1 MTGLPDPLL
10 ADSVTKLDG
19 AAGRVVVTGSH
30 GGVYAACLAFR
41 SGARA
46 AVFNDAGVGLDDAG
60 IGGLDWLARLGMAAA
75 TVDHRSA
82 RIGDAAAMLARG
94 TISHANPLAKAL
106 GLWRGMPCA
115 EAARLLEAAIHPGG
129 RCPEIRE
136 ARHEETPVPDG
147 RQLILVDSA
156 SLVRPED
163 AGQVVVTGS
172 HGAIF
177 GGDPANA
184 LKADAA
190 LALFNDAGGAATSR
204 LPALQARGVA
214 AATVAA
220 MSARI
225 GDARSTL
232 EDGVISACNP
242 AAEALGGH
250 PGQPARALVAA
261 ALRAASAGPDRVPG
275 KSGAP

>member
-1 MTGLPDPLL
+1 MPEPLL
-10 ADSVTKLDG
+10 ADSVTKLHG
-19 AAGRVVVTGSH
+19 AAGRVTVTGSH
-30 GGVYAACLAFR
+30 GGIFAACLAFR

-46 AVFNDAGVGLDDAG
+46 AVFNDAGVGLDRAG
-60 IGGLDWLARLGMAAA
+60 IGGLDWLAQLGMAAA
-75 TVDHRSA
+75 AVDHRSA
-82 RIGDAAAMLARG
+82 PIGDAKAMLERG
-94 TISHANPLAKAL
+94 VISHVNPLAEAL
-106 GLWRGMPCA
+106 GLRPGMPCA
-115 EAARLLEAAIHPGG
+115 EAARLLEGAAQAGG
-129 RCPEIRE
+129 SCPDVRE
-136 ARHEETPVPDG
+136 ARQEEVPVAGG
-147 RQLILVDSA
+147 RRLVLIDSA
-156 SLVRPED
+156 SLVAPED

-184 LKADAA
+184 LRADAA

-232 EDGVISACNP
+232 EDGVLSACNP
-242 AAEALGGH
+242 AAKTLGAR
-250 PGQPARALVAA
+250 PGLPARMLVEA
-261 ALRAASAGPDRVPG
+261 ALRAGQSD
-275 KSGAP
+275 SGGQ

>member
-1 MTGLPDPLL
+1 MPEPLL
-10 ADSVTKLDG
+10 SDSVTKLAG

-30 GGVYAACLAFR
+30 GGVFAACLAFR

-46 AVFNDAGVGLDDAG
+46 AVFNDAGVGLDHAG
-60 IGGLDWLARLGMAAA
+60 IGGLGWLARLGMAAA
-75 TVDHRSA
+75 AVDHQSA
-82 RIGDAAAMLARG
+82 PIGNAGAMVG
-94 TISHANPLAKAL
+94 QGVISHANSLAEDL
-106 GLWRGMPCA
+106 GLRLGMSCA
-115 EAARLLEAAIHPGG
+115 EAVRLLEGATQPAGT
-129 RCPEIRE
+129 CPDIRE
-136 ARHEETPVPDG
+136 ARQEETPVLGG
-147 RQLILVDSA
+147 RRLVLVDSA
-156 SLVRPED
+156 SLVGPQD

-242 AAEALGGH
+242 AAEALGAH
-250 PGQPARALVAA
+250 PGLPARDLVEAA
-261 ALRAASAGPDRVPG
+261 MRAGRS
-275 KSGAP
+275 